1 MRGAGGRS
9 REKIFFPHRVRDTK
23 GEGPQEQGDGGGG
36 DGGARGDGDG
46 DGGEPG
52 PGRAPQRA
60 RPAGRRRRR
69 SHPEFVAAVCRQLDH
84 PVGQVRLRTFSDGA
98 IEVKLE
104 ENVRGRD
111 VFIVQSGQ
119 ANPNDHLM
127 ELLFLVDAARRASAR
142 SITAVLP
149 YFPYGKGDKKDEPR
163 VSIRARVVADALEVA
178 GTGRVLTVDL
188 HAGQLQGFFH
198 VPVDNLY
205 ALPVLAAELERM
217 VRAGEL
223 LRPVIVAPDAGR
235 AKLARDFMRRL
246 EAVDAGVAIGDKV
259 RPTHD
264 ERSEV
269 TALLGDVAGRD
280 AVIVDD
286 IIFTGGTLCNMAE
299 VVKARGAR
307 SVRAMATHALLT
319 DDAGQKI
326 RASPLVE
333 VLVTDTV
340 PVPAVPPVRTVSVAP
355 LFAGRSA
362 ASTRRRPS
370 AASSSRAPPRRPRC
384 PGVGDG
390 ML

>member
-1 MRGAGGRS
+1 MINAGESGKGRDRLVVFGGRS
-9 REKIFFPHRVRDTK
+9 TRSSSP
-23 GEGPQEQGDGGGG
+23 PS
-36 DGGARGDGDG
+36 
-46 DGGEPG
+46 
-52 PGRAPQRA
+52 
-60 RPAGRRRRR
+60 AG
-69 SHPEFVAAVCRQLDH
+69 QLAH
-84 PVGQVRLRTFSDGA
+84 PVGRVRLRTFSDGA
-98 IEVKLE
+98 IEVRLE

-127 ELLFLVDAARRASAR
+127 ELLFLVDAPAGRARAASPPCC
-142 SITAVLP
+142 P

-205 ALPVLAAELERM
+205 GLPVLAAELERM
-217 VRAGEL
+217 VRVGAL
-223 LRPVIVAPDAGR
+223 SRPVIVAPDAGR
-235 AKLARDFMRRL
+235 GKLARDFMRRL

-269 TALLGDVAGRD
+269 TALLGDVHGRD

-299 VVKARGAR
+299 VVVAAAPARC
-307 SVRAMATHALLT
+307 
-319 DDAGQKI
+319 
-326 RASPLVE
+326 
-333 VLVTDTV
+333 
-340 PVPAVPPVRTVSVAP
+340 
-355 LFAGRSA
+355 GRW
-362 ASTRRRPS
+362 
-370 AASSSRAPPRRPRC
+370 
-384 PGVGDG
+384 
-390 ML
+390 

>member
-1 MRGAGGRS
+1 MRTAGEVAARAELAKGRD
-9 REKIFFPHRVRDTK
+9 RLVVV
-23 GEGPQEQGDGGGG
+23 GG
-36 DGGARGDGDG
+36 
-46 DGGEPG
+46 
-52 PGRAPQRA
+52 
-60 RPAGRRRRR
+60 R
-69 SHPEFVAAVCRQLDH
+69 SHPEFVAAVCRQLAH
-84 PVGQVRLRTFSDGA
+84 PVGRVRLRTFSDGA

-205 ALPVLAAELERM
+205 GLPVLAAELERM
-217 VRAGEL
+217 VRAGAL
-223 LRPVIVAPDAGR
+223 SRPVIVAPDAGR
-235 AKLARDFMRRL
+235 GKLARDFMRRL
-246 EAVDAGVAIGDKV
+246 ETVDAGVAIGDKV

-269 TALLGDVAGRD
+269 LALLGDVRGRH

-299 VVKARGAR
+299 VVMGRGAR
-307 SVRAMATHALLT
+307 SVRAMVTHALLT
-319 DDAGQKI
+319 EDALRKI
-326 RASPLVE
+326 ADSPLTE

-340 PVPAVPPVRTVSVAP
+340 PVPVAPQVRTVSVAP
-355 LFAGRSA
+355 LFAEAIRSIYEET
-362 ASTRRRPS
+362 SI
-370 AASSSRAPPRRPRC
+370 SR
-384 PGVGDG
+384 
-390 ML
+390 LFN